1 LVGYEL
7 VSVIFF
13 TFLSLRLSQSHVP
26 NYRFNRLTWVDS
38 NLFLLSFFIYL
49 ICQFFINFVYL
60 LLLFFKKNIIRLA
73 EVIKLGWLNNRILY
87 FFFNPK
93 FNMKFFFNLKKKKK
107 DHPRY
112 RKGHLSNIYYTTQ
125 QSSGKFNGLS
135 EVIKLIIITLIKSHF
150 PNNINNTLR
159 IIEEVLRSPKSLSL
173 LLIAWSIIP

>member
-1 LVGYEL
+1 MFRITDLINWPEL
-7 VSVIFF
+7 IRIFF
-13 TFLSLRLSQSHVP
+13 YYHFLYILYV
-26 NYRFNRLTWVDS
+26 N
-38 NLFLLSFFIYL
+38 FLLILFIY
-49 ICQFFINFVYL
+49 CYY
-60 LLLFFKKNIIRLA
+60 FFKKNIIRLA

-93 FNMKFFFNLKKKKK
+93 FNMKFFFNLKKKK

-125 QSSGKFNGLS
+125 QSSGKFNGLI